1 MAIGID
7 PLIDYAFKMLF
18 GSDDHK
24 SLTISLINTVLIGQP
39 PVTDITFSNTV
50 HLQIHFLQLNHL
62 QVTANTLYSAT
73 PVERW
78 CWFLRHAQELT
89 TEQLALL
96 LPDQEFSEAAKVLDM
111 IAQTPEQLQEYNAR
125 LKAQRDEEARIIH
138 ARQQGIEIG
147 EARGETRGLRR
158 GLLQGQILQL
168 QQLLCLPT
176 STDAEFAACDQ
187 DQLSE
192 ILVRLQQRFK
202 GEDV

>member
-1 MAIGID
+1 M
-7 PLIDYAFKMLF
+7 
-18 GSDDHK
+18 
-24 SLTISLINTVLIGQP
+24 
-39 PVTDITFSNTV
+39 
-50 HLQIHFLQLNHL
+50 
-62 QVTANTLYSAT
+62 
-73 PVERW
+73 ERW

-138 ARQQGIEIG
+138 ARQQGIEVGEARGIEIGEARGIEIG

-187 DQLSE
+187 DQLSQM
-192 ILVRLQQRFK
+192 LVRLQQRFK

>member
-1 MAIGID
+1 LE
-7 PLIDYAFKMLF
+7 LI
-18 GSDDHK
+18 
-24 SLTISLINTVLIGQP
+24 
-39 PVTDITFSNTV
+39 
-50 HLQIHFLQLNHL
+50 
-62 QVTANTLYSAT
+62 
-73 PVERW
+73 
-78 CWFLRHAQELT
+78 RHAQELT

-138 ARQQGIEIG
+138 ARQQGIENG

-168 QQLLCLPT
+168 QQLQCLPT

-187 DQLSE
+187 DQISQ